1 MKMLI
6 VSDNHG
12 WDSILT
18 DLKRR
23 YGGKVDALIHC
34 GDSELT
40 AEDPA
45 VDGFTIVRGNCDTED
60 QFPND
65 ILESVEDCRVFITHG
80 HRYNIKMTLTNLA
93 MKAKETGADFVF
105 FGHSHT
111 AGAEM
116 ADGVLYLNP
125 GSISLPRGRR
135 EKTYAIVDVSKSKI
149 GVRFFDER
157 HHEVAD
163 LACSFSR

>member
-1 MKMLI
+1 MKLLV

-23 YGGKVDALIHC
+23 YEHKVDAMIHC
-34 GDSELT
+34 GDSELK
-40 AEDPA
+40 ADNPA
-45 VDGFTIVRGNCDTED
+45 VEGYTIVRGNCDMED

-65 ILESVEDCRVFITHG
+65 VLESVEDCRVFVTHG
-80 HRYNIKMTLTNLA
+80 HRYDVKMTLLNLSY
-93 MKAKETGADFVF
+93 KAKEHSADFVF

-111 AGAEM
+111 AGVEQQ
-116 ADGVLYLNP
+116 DGVIYLNP

-135 EKTYAIVDVSKSKI
+135 EKTYAIVEVDKHQTA
-149 GVRFFDER
+149 VRFFDEK
-157 HHEVAD
+157 HHEVENMRTT
-163 LACSFSR
+163 FSR